1 MGRTATRAGTF
12 GAGGCQQP
20 DGFRHDPGGRC
31 IGGVGWRIAA
41 SGLAFCAIIARFRPD
56 LIDFDSLQSLNGKSN
71 CEFAFKVAEKNLGIP
86 ALLDAGD
93 MFEIEEIDSRY

>member
-1 MGRTATRAGTF
+1 MLQTGVPALLQWCKQVTADYPNVSVQDFT
-12 GAGGCQQP
+12 
-20 DGFRHDPGGRC
+20 
-31 IGGVGWRIAA
+31 VSWK

-56 LIDFDSLQSLNGKSN
+56 LIDFDSIQSLDGKSN

-93 MFEIEEIDSRY
+93 MFENEEIDSRY